1 MEIWMRS
8 RIHVTAAFLSS
19 PQTAHRPEHIP
30 RARFPET
37 ETIMEVR
44 TSPPHSSDYIKVIST
59 TSRATMILDYV
70 FRMLYLS
77 ALLYIKKRLTLYYV
91 CNTCIMAFLPYT
103 HTEKAY
109 FNRKNTNID
118 TKALL

>member
-1 MEIWMRS
+1 MNNKMCTDCKDTVNVCINILHLVSVHKEKAYFSFCTYNMS
-8 RIHVTAAFLSS
+8 AVHVLQGYFMF
-19 PQTAHRPEHIP
+19 QR
-30 RARFPET
+30 
-37 ETIMEVR
+37 
-44 TSPPHSSDYIKVIST
+44 
-59 TSRATMILDYV
+59 V